1 MAIPEGQLSLVPEAF
16 SAGARAH
23 GRRTLEASVRMSF
36 ESFTR
41 HCRGTV
47 TSITFTFSF
56 FLLLSLTNF
65 PYQAL
70 TMMSPEDRLRQGRG
84 ERRPA
89 PPHAAGPREWCAPW
103 RPLHPPCPKIPREAT
118 PSHPSWILLPRL
130 SFGQIPASAEP
141 AKTKAGRGQGRTG
154 LPSVRATACAWGI
167 SALPLSLTLDTC
179 HLTSGKNNSF
189 KGKKKRT
196 KPTTFYKTLL
206 CLLRATA
213 SHL

>member
-16 SAGARAH
+16 PAGARAH

-89 PPHAAGPREWCAPW
+89 PPPCGWTPGMVCSSETPAPTLSQDPKRGHAFSP
-103 RPLHPPCPKIPREAT
+103 
-118 PSHPSWILLPRL
+118 ILD
-130 SFGQIPASAEP
+130 SSASIILRTDSCISRTC
-141 AKTKAGRGQGRTG
+141 KDQGRPRSG
-154 LPSVRATACAWGI
+154 SHWA
-167 SALPLSLTLDTC
+167 PLS
-179 HLTSGKNNSF
+179 
-189 KGKKKRT
+189 
-196 KPTTFYKTLL
+196 
-206 CLLRATA
+206 
-213 SHL
+213 

>member
-1 MAIPEGQLSLVPEAF
+1 MAIPEGQLSLIPEAF
-16 SAGARAH
+16 PAGARAH

-89 PPHAAGPREWCAPW
+89 PPHAAGPWEWCAPR

-141 AKTKAGRGQGRTG
+141 AKTKAGRGQGRIG
-154 LPSVRATACAWGI
+154 LPSEPRHVPGAFQ
-167 SALPLSLTLDTC
+167 PFPC
-179 HLTSGKNNSF
+179 HLPWIPVTLHQVKTIHL
-189 KGKKKRT
+189 KERKRGQNPPLFT
-196 KPTTFYKTLL
+196 KPCYVF
-206 CLLRATA
+206 
-213 SHL
+213 